1 MFDEKIWGSIHL
13 AIGSAPNQCEHAN
26 LSSIH
31 WDIVLNQCEEWGGGQ
46 LWFDDVLVRENG
58 RFVLDELQGLNRE

>member
-1 MFDEKIWGSIHL
+1 MGKYSSGHRKC
-13 AIGSAPNQCEHAN
+13 PNQCEHAN

-31 WDIVLNQCEEWGGGQ
+31 WDIVLNQCEKWGGGR